1 MLTTFGIHQRLEIY
15 LRIFQKEAK
24 LYAGKLRWVK
34 AQMKNHRGNDKAGP
48 LEIQAANPGEDS
60 AVADAMTQSP
70 FSIMKS
76 KIHTAGVPAWT
87 EELIF

>member
-1 MLTTFGIHQRLEIY
+1 MALIKYWRVGLD
-15 LRIFQKEAK
+15 LKNFQKEAR

-34 AQMKNHRGNDKAGP
+34 AHMENHRGKDKAGP

-60 AVADAMTQSP
+60 AVAAMTQIP

-87 EELIF
+87 DELIF